1 MRAVRRTSIIPC
13 VENRG
18 ILYLTAVAQPDL
30 QIPAEVRDLAE
41 KCVEQA
47 RSAFEAFT
55 GAAQKAISSVD
66 ATLPVAAKEGSGKAY
81 SYAEA
86 SMKATF
92 DLAQKLIRAKDAQ
105 EALQLQTDF
114 MKAQME
120 AVQRQA
126 SELNAAMQKAI
137 TGKSFDIS

>member
-1 MRAVRRTSIIPC
+1 
-13 VENRG
+13 
-18 ILYLTAVAQPDL
+18 
-30 QIPAEVRDLAE
+30 
-41 KCVEQA
+41 
-47 RSAFEAFT
+47 
-55 GAAQKAISSVD
+55 
-66 ATLPVAAKEGSGKAY
+66 
-81 SYAEA
+81 
-86 SMKATF
+86 MKAAF
-92 DLAQKLIRAKDAQ
+92 DLAQKLVRAKDAQ